1 MSREQLYNKDLER
14 ISRSC
19 PLFVVLF
26 FGIVYGGIAR

>member
-14 ISRSC
+14 ISNGY

-26 FGIVYGGIAR
+26 FGIVHDGIAR